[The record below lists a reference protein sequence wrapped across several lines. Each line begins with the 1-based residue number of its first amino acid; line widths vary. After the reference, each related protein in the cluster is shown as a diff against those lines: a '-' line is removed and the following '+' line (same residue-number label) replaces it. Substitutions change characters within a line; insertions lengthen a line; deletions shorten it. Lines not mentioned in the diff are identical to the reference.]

1 MKLCRCIFF
10 LLIEFVRPLL
20 TMSIVSQTLG
30 NYRGKVGELLL
41 GSGSFTR
48 KLILR
53 ENGFQFR
60 VIKPDVDEKKLGN
73 REIGSS
79 PQELVTL
86 LANAKA
92 DAILAMIERDT
103 RLREN
108 CNLLLTAD
116 QVVTYQG
123 TILEKPVDNEEAR
136 RFIRR
141 YSRSSCSTVGSIALT
156 DLNTNKRVV
165 GVDSSTIH
173 FQQIPDD
180 IIESIIAE
188 GNCIHCAGGLMVE
201 HELLAPYIERVE
213 GSQDSLMGLSC
224 DLLVKLLNELYSS

>member
-1 MKLCRCIFF
+1 
-10 LLIEFVRPLL
+10 
-20 TMSIVSQTLG
+20 MSIVSQALG

-60 VIKPDVDEKKLGN
+60 VIKADIDEKKLGN

-92 DAILAMIERDT
+92 DAILAMIERDI

-108 CNLLLTAD
+108 CRVLLTAD

-136 RFIRR
+136 KFIRR

-156 DLNTNKRVV
+156 DLNTNKRVT

-173 FQQIPDD
+173 FKQIPDD
-180 IIESIIAE
+180 IIEAIIAE

-201 HELLAPYIERVE
+201 HELLAPYIER
-213 GSQDSLMGLSC
+213 
-224 DLLVKLLNELYSS
+224 LNS